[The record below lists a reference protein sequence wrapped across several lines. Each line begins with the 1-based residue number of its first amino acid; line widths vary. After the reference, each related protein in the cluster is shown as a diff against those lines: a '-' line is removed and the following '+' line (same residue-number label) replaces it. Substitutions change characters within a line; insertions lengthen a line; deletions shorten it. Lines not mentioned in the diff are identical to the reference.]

1 MVDGKYYYDRDPEA
15 LFKKIQTLSAPPV
28 VTFREIAYAWETEH
42 RQEVTDR
49 TWANYKPHFDDI
61 VSQHGDRP
69 MQEVTALDVIQDLQ
83 WTKSQGYS
91 ATIASTRRSL
101 YSMIFDYAVQHRAI
115 YYNPA
120 IGVKLPKGL
129 VRGKRDAP
137 DDIIMDTVLCNI
149 GQPFGFFPF
158 LLLCTGLRKSEA
170 LALQWSDID
179 FSAKVIRVTKSID
192 YFVGSKPKY
201 KTPKTEMSR
210 REVPIIDILYSELKK
225 RHDTRCSDYLFPA
238 ADSNRSGKG
247 GGLMTE
253 RGYEG
258 EWRRYCEA
266 LGLIDADGKTVITAH
281 HMRHG
286 TATLLFEYG
295 VDVLTAQRILGHSKP
310 ETTQAIYTAL
320 REKQAKKSISKMNVG
335 MSRRMSKV
343 SKEA

>member
-1 MVDGKYYYDRDPEA
+1 
-15 LFKKIQTLSAPPV
+15 
-28 VTFREIAYAWETEH
+28 
-42 RQEVTDR
+42 
-49 TWANYKPHFDDI
+49 
-61 VSQHGDRP
+61 
-69 MQEVTALDVIQDLQ
+69 
-83 WTKSQGYS
+83 
-91 ATIASTRRSL
+91 
-101 YSMIFDYAVQHRAI
+101 MIFDYAVAHRAI

-137 DDIIMDTVLCNI
+137 DDMIMDTVLSNI

-179 FSAKVIRVTKSID
+179 LSAKVIRVTKSID

-201 KTPKTEMSR
+201 KTPKTEMGR
-210 REVPIIDILYSELKK
+210 REVPIIDILFTELKK
-225 RHDTRCSDYLFPA
+225 RYDTRCSDYLFPA
-238 ADSNRSGKG
+238 ADSNRAGKG

-258 EWRRYCEA
+258 EWRRYCLA
-266 LGLIDADGKTVITAH
+266 LGLIDSDGNMVITAH